1 MRKFFATIFLIVGVA
16 LFAGI
21 ATTSPALALE
31 QTQNVTVYKTSS
43 GEYVAEWT
51 QVPDNCGYA
60 FYFAGTRSVTEKDEN
75 YIVLN
80 ESLLTAGKNE
90 MSVRQ

>member
-1 MRKFFATIFLIVGVA
+1 MKKFLTAIMLIVAGV

-21 ATTSPALALE
+21 AGTDYALALE
-31 QTQNVTVYKTSS
+31 QTQNIAVYKASS

-60 FYFAGTRSVTEKDEN
+60 FYFAGTRSVTGRD
-75 YIVLN
+75 
-80 ESLLTAGKNE
+80 
-90 MSVRQ
+90 